1 MAPARM
7 FAKDNSEGVVDN
19 VVTNLAKDNSEGVVD
34 NVVTN
39 LAKDNSEGVVDN
51 VVANF
56 AKDNSEGVVDNVVTN
71 VEDSMCSIEPTTLP
85 QASNS
90 KSLLEGRQFFHS
102 RTFQPMSSEY
112 LFGDEDSDDEVDD
125 EIAEREEKR
134 RLDRFVDA
142 TQHEKRLML
151 LWNSFKRKQ
160 RVVADG
166 HIPWACEAFSTLHRL
181 DFLESPELRMCWN
194 VFMVK
199 LWEIGLLDANTM
211 NNCGSILGQNSE
223 KKN

>member
-7 FAKDNSEGVVDN
+7 F
-19 VVTNLAKDNSEGVVD
+19 
-34 NVVTN
+34 
-39 LAKDNSEGVVDN
+39 AKDNSEGVVDN

-56 AKDNSEGVVDNVVTN
+56 AKDNSEGMVDNVVANFAKDNSEGVVDNAVANFAKDNSEGVVDNAVANFAKDNSEGVVEN
-71 VEDSMCSIEPTTLP
+71 VVANIEDSMCSIEPTTLP
-85 QASNS
+85 QARN

-125 EIAEREEKR
+125 EIAELEEKR

-160 RVVADG
+160 R
-166 HIPWACEAFSTLHRL
+166 
-181 DFLESPELRMCWN
+181 CWN